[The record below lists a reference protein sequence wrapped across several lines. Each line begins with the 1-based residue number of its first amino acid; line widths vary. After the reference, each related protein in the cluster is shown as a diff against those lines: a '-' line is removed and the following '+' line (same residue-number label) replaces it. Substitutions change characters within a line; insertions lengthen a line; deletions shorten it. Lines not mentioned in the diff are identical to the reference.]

1 MNPLLIYIDH
11 QDVGST
17 FKKAINERPKEWS
30 DGFIDYY
37 TNQGFGKMQGLSG
50 VEGTIQV
57 LQERKNI
64 ELEIFNLLKMN
75 KRKINNSQFGLDKCK
90 EGLREILN
98 DL

>member
-1 MNPLLIYIDH
+1 M
-11 QDVGST
+11 
-17 FKKAINERPKEWS
+17 

-50 VEGTIQV
+50 VEGTIQA

-75 KRKINNSQFGLDKCK
+75 KRKIDNSQFDLDKCK
-90 EGLREILN
+90 EELREILN
-98 DL
+98 EL